1 VNDETIKCGLLMET
15 AQTHQSLVDGALQK
29 LRTHTQGLDAVVR
42 EEIRRTL
49 VEELRTL
56 TSESNSAV
64 YALRAMARA
73 AKMHMALW
81 SIGTVSVCGAVTILM
96 IVAAAH
102 WLMPSHGEIAALSAE
117 RDKLSLA
124 VAHLEQQGG
133 RIDLRRCGDP
143 GRYCVRVDRKAPAFG
158 QMADYLI
165 VAGY

>member
-15 AQTHQSLVDGALQK
+15 AQSHQSLVDGALQR

-49 VEELRTL
+49 VEELQSL
-56 TSESNSAV
+56 ASECNSAV
-64 YALRAMARA
+64 GSLRAMARA
-73 AKMHMALW
+73 ANMRVALW
-81 SIGTVSVCGAVTILM
+81 SIGTVTVCSAVSIVM
-96 IVAAAH
+96 MVAAAR
-102 WLMPSHGEIAALSAE
+102 WLLPSRGEIAALTAE
-117 RDKLSLA
+117 RDELSLA
-124 VAHLEQQGG
+124 VAQLEARGG

-158 QMADYLI
+158 RQADYLI